1 MFISRHC
8 HDADAL
14 KRQTAKVLLTASW
27 FYVRAQAIWLEH
39 AVFLFGTYAN
49 DITADGADSKCD
61 PGSSI

>member
-39 AVFLFGTYAN
+39 AAN
-49 DITADGADSKCD
+49 CSVRMQMI
-61 PGSSI
+61 